1 MKSERSLLNHLES
14 CVEEDLAAQ
23 KRLVL
28 LLADQEAAIVSNDA
42 GALALATEALEGELR
57 LAPTRSGG
65 RERVLRGLARAWG
78 IHRSALTL
86 SSVAERAKEG
96 GERIG
101 DLRQD
106 LRAAT
111 AEVARASRRMA
122 ALTTLH
128 RNVVRDVIDALLGA
142 EHESPVLSAG
152 TLVNA
157 EA

>member
-65 RERVLRGLARAWG
+65 RERVLRK
-78 IHRSALTL
+78 SD
-86 SSVAERAKEG
+86 S
-96 GERIG
+96 
-101 DLRQD
+101 
-106 LRAAT
+106 
-111 AEVARASRRMA
+111 
-122 ALTTLH
+122 
-128 RNVVRDVIDALLGA
+128 
-142 EHESPVLSAG
+142 ESPVASQG
-152 TLVNA
+152 STSEGN
-157 EA
+157 